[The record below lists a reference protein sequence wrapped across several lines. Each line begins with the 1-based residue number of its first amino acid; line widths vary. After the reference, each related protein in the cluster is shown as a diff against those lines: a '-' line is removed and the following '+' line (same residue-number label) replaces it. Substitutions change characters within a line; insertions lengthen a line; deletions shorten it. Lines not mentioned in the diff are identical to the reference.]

1 MQALIAIPPGQ
12 ASQDY
17 GGENA
22 MMQNVVGVPLLSRV
36 IATAPLRGSKPVFS
50 KLIPAANEAQPNA

>member
-1 MQALIAIPPGQ
+1 
-12 ASQDY
+12 
-17 GGENA
+17 